1 MMSQDSISYEDA
13 STKRWMEFNTCLRIA
28 NKSYER
34 AYERSLGPRKYFFFF
49 LHDTEI
55 PRGFCHGDEYVAYSV
70 VH

>member
-13 STKRWMEFNTCLRIA
+13 STKRWLEFNTYLRIA
-28 NKSYER
+28 NKICER
-34 AYERSLGPRKYFFFF
+34 AYEWSLGPRKYFF

-55 PRGFCHGDEYVAYSV
+55 SRGFCHDDEYVACSV